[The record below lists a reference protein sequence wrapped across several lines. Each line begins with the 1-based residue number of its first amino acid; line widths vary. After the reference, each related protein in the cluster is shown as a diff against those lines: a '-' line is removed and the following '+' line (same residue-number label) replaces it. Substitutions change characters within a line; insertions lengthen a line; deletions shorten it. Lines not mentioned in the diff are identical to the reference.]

1 MCDPVTLTV
10 LTVAAT
16 VVTAG
21 GQLYAADAQAEQFK
35 YQAKVATENRKH
47 ELAARDDARKRGE
60 MEQMRHWRRVAQ
72 MQGQQR
78 AEMGAVGLDLG
89 FGSPLDIQDET
100 LAMGFED
107 STILNQNTDQEVKG
121 YEIRAANYGN
131 EAKAAKMSAKAAK
144 TSGYIAAAGTL
155 LAGASQVG
163 KINAGGG
170 GVSGSTATS
179 RYGSGYSSQGFVG
192 PPG

>member
-21 GQLYAADAQAEQFK
+21 GQIYASQAQAAQAE
-35 YQAKVATENRKH
+35 YAAKVATENRKH

-60 MEQMRHWRRVAQ
+60 MEQMRHWRRVSQLQGEQRAQ
-72 MQGQQR
+72 M
-78 AEMGAVGLDLG
+78 GAAGLDLG

-107 STILNQNTDQEVKG
+107 STIINQNTDREVLG
-121 YEIRAANYGN
+121 YEIRAANFKN
-131 EAKAAKMSAKAAK
+131 EARAQRATAKAARTA
-144 TSGYIAAAGTL
+144 GYIGAAGTL
-155 LAGASQVG
+155 LGGASQIG
-163 KINAGGG
+163 KMSAG
-170 GVSGSTATS
+170 GVSG
-179 RYGSGYSSQGFVG
+179 GSAVPRSQGYIG